1 MNQKAEVSNIAGHY
15 LLGHIPLIGKNENW
29 FPLIEFRGA
38 NGKKNGVWFSVR
50 IFGKA
55 LACEFKGNKSQ
66 IQKLIRKV
74 QVNVSMEVWLK
85 SKEQQYC

>member
-38 NGKKNGVWFSVR
+38 NGKKNRVWFSVR
-50 IFGKA
+50 GRKKPSGRKKGGKKIA
-55 LACEFKGNKSQ
+55 EIA
-66 IQKLIRKV
+66 I
-74 QVNVSMEVWLK
+74 WLNSAK
-85 SKEQQYC
+85 PLN

>member
-38 NGKKNGVWFSVR
+38 NGKKLE
-50 IFGKA
+50 FG
-55 LACEFKGNKSQ
+55 LVCIVESDDD
-66 IQKLIRKV
+66 
-74 QVNVSMEVWLK
+74 
-85 SKEQQYC
+85 